1 MSAWLIAGIGLV
13 YFYIGCDLL
22 FNGNTGLAISFFGY
36 ALGNV
41 GLYIV
46 AKAGVE
52 CGIS

>member
-22 FNGNTGLAISFFGY
+22 FKGNTGLAISFFGY

>member
-1 MSAWLIAGIGLV
+1 MSAWLIACVGFV

-22 FNGNTGLAISFFGY
+22 YKGNVGLAISFFGY

-46 AKAGVE
+46 ARAGVE